1 MKKPYFCR
9 DKLSNVMMF
18 CFRKIEKKGPR
29 ITSLRSE
36 RQFFARIVLIFLHIG
51 CFSLL
56 FAQNDSISFVNGP
69 WQRDTLDGLILHR
82 CHFDNHQLF
91 SSNQMLFVLEIS
103 DQQVY
108 NLQFAHE
115 KKRTK
120 TSEMAQKHGAV
131 AAVNG
136 SFFDMDKHF
145 PICYLR
151 INGVNIG
158 ENTPGKDTVNR
169 KYYQYGTLCME
180 KDSVLILKTDSSRRW
195 EDALPYPDIMTAGPL
210 LIYHDTLQHMR
221 DDRTFVTQ
229 RHNRTAVGIREDG
242 TILLLVADGRF
253 KEAEGLSLTELQ
265 QILRWLGCRDALN
278 LDGGG
283 STTMF
288 LKSNELQGVLN
299 YPSDNGHFDHAGER
313 AVSNAVIV
321 MMNDELRIKNDK

>member
-9 DKLSNVMMF
+9 GKSSNVMMF
-18 CFRKIEKKGPR
+18 CFRKLEKMSVC
-29 ITSLRSE
+29 ITSHQIE
-36 RQFFARIVLIFLHIG
+36 GAFFSRIVLFFLHIC
-51 CFSLL
+51 CFSPL

-69 WQRDTLDGLILHR
+69 WQRDTLDGLVLHR

-91 SSNQMLFVLEIS
+91 SSNQMLFVLELS
-103 DQQVY
+103 DPQSY
-108 NLQFAHE
+108 HLQFAHE

-120 TSEMAQKHGAV
+120 TSEMALKHGAV

-151 INGVNIG
+151 INGINIG

-169 KYYQYGTLCME
+169 KYYQYGTLCM
-180 KDSVLILKTDSSRRW
+180 DSTGVLILKTDSSRRW
-195 EDALPYPDIMTAGPL
+195 EDQLPYSEIMTAGPL
-210 LIYHDTLQHMR
+210 LIYHDTLQYMR

-229 RHNRTAVGIREDG
+229 RHNRTAVGIRDDG
-242 TILLLVADGRF
+242 TILLVVADGRF

-265 QILRWLGCRDALN
+265 QILQWLGCRDALN

-288 LKSNELQGVLN
+288 MNINELQGVLN
-299 YPSDNGHFDHAGER
+299 YPSDNGRFDHAGER
-313 AVSNAVIV
+313 GVSNAVMV
-321 MMNDELRIKNDK
+321 VKRL